1 MAVQQTLELPVI
13 WDAMEL
19 MLPHFNGMN
28 STNNMS

>member
-1 MAVQQTLELPVI
+1 MAGQQTVELPVI

-28 STNNMS
+28 ADYSIS